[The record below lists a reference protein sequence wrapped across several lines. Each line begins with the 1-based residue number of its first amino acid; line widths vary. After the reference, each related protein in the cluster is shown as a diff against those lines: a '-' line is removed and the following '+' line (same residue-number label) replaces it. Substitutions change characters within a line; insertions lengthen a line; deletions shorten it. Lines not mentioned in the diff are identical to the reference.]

1 MAQAAAGPAMTVK
14 YDQYY
19 KEGPDA
25 LGPPTKRLVDFL
37 TQHLP
42 KDASVL
48 DVGCGQGRDAV
59 WLARAGHPV
68 TGIDPSSVGIAQLRD
83 IAAKQSLPI
92 TAHVADLESFPLT
105 ETYDCVLFD
114 RTLHMLD
121 KADRIAGFKRLL
133 SALNPAGSVVVLD
146 EAPNL
151 AGLRAV
157 IPADWNQI
165 WDGKSDFAYRRP

>member
-1 MAQAAAGPAMTVK
+1 MTVK

-19 KEGPDA
+19 QEGPDA
-25 LGPPTKRLVDFL
+25 LDPPTKRLVDFL

-42 KDASVL
+42 KGASVL

-68 TGIDPSSVGIAQLRD
+68 TGIDPSAVGIGQLQD
-83 IAAKQSLPI
+83 IAVSQSLPI
-92 TAHVADLESFPLT
+92 TAHVADLENFSLT

-121 KADRIAGFKRLL
+121 DVYRVAGFKRLL
-133 SALNPAGSVVVLD
+133 CKVNPAGCVVVLD

-157 IPADWNQI
+157 IPADWDQI